1 MTDDQIAL
9 NEIEI
14 VEFSMNLEMNKRQA
28 IEVGEVNNCTTTPPP
43 GFVCLFFFISTV
55 LAKELA
61 RTNINVVVLFAI

>member
-1 MTDDQIAL
+1 
-9 NEIEI
+9 
-14 VEFSMNLEMNKRQA
+14 MNMRQA

-43 GFVCLFFFISTV
+43 GFVCLFFFFISTV

>member
-28 IEVGEVNNCTTTPPP
+28 IEVGEDINCTTTTPALL
-43 GFVCLFFFISTV
+43 CYLNCAT
-55 LAKELA
+55 K
-61 RTNINVVVLFAI
+61 RTSQSNIHVVVLFAI